1 MVIVSA
7 TILLKFLSTKIETKK
22 FMNFC
27 QAIIEDM
34 AQSVDFLTKKLE
46 ETKTANDI
54 FSEKDLSDDQNFL
67 NAIID
72 KFGKEFKHCE
82 VSFYLSKTSMT
93 ICCETLT
100 VTEAIANNLIKIVE
114 QLIEEHFFSS

>member
-1 MVIVSA
+1 
-7 TILLKFLSTKIETKK
+7 
-22 FMNFC
+22 MNFC